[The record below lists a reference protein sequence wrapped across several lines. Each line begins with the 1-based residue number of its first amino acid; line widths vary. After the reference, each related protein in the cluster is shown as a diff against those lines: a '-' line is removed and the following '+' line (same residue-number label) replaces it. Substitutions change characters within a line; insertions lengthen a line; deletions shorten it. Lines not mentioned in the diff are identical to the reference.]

1 MVSRGRLAEI
11 LLVEDNPLD
20 AEAML
25 AAAEEVRIAGRVHHV
40 RDGAAALDFL
50 FRRGP
55 HAGATRPDLV
65 LLDLNLPGIDGR
77 EVLRVIKNH
86 ATLRALPVVVLTT
99 SERDEDVLRAYE
111 SGANAYVRK
120 PVGHDGFTS
129 MVTRIESFWMGT
141 ALLPPQQPAPQE
153 ATG

>member
-1 MVSRGRLAEI
+1 VRNGHPAEI

-20 AEAML
+20 AEATL
-25 AAAEEVRIAGRVHHV
+25 AAAEELNLVGRVHHV

-55 HAGATRPDLV
+55 YTNVQRPDLV
-65 LLDLNLPGIDGR
+65 LLDLNLPGLDGR

-86 ATLRALPVVVLTT
+86 VTLRTLPVVVLTT
-99 SERDEDVLRAYE
+99 SERDEDVQRAYE

-120 PVGHDGFTS
+120 PVGPEGF
-129 MVTRIESFWMGT
+129 MAVVNRIESFWMGT
-141 ALLPPQQPAPQE
+141 ALLPPQSGTFPE